1 MRFEFFI
8 AHRLLKGSTAASRL
22 SKPIVR
28 ISIWAIALGVLIM
41 ILAVSTGNGLRNEI
55 KNKVIQF
62 GGHLQILNY
71 EPNPTYEQSPVL
83 LDSAL
88 LKQIEALP
96 AVAHLQAFG
105 RKAGILKN
113 GDLFEGA
120 ILKGI
125 DQSFERRRFVD
136 YLTAGQLPHYGIE
149 GYQDSIVL
157 SDELASRLKISLGDR
172 LSMYFVRKGRPPLL
186 RKFTV
191 GGLFR
196 TDFEEIDQTF
206 LIGDLKHVRRLNK
219 WDGNASGGYE
229 IFLHE
234 NDEMDQTVAEVRGMV
249 PYEYDALSAR
259 RLNAQ
264 LFQWLDLFDLNI
276 IIILVIIVAVAT
288 VNMSIALL
296 ILIMERTR
304 MIGTL
309 KALGSTNF
317 TVQRIFLI
325 NAAYLI
331 GKGMLWGNGI
341 ALGLLLLQDYFGL
354 VKLDPSTYYVSQVS
368 VDLNPWP
375 ILALNLGTLLIC
387 LICLVLPSFLIT
399 RIRPVKALRFD

>member
-1 MRFEFFI
+1 
-8 AHRLLKGSTAASRL
+8 
-22 SKPIVR
+22 
-28 ISIWAIALGVLIM
+28 M

-55 KNKVIQF
+55 KNKVIHF

-71 EPNPTYEQSPVL
+71 EPNPAYEQSPVQLDPSL
-83 LDSAL
+83 LA
-88 LKQIEALP
+88 QIEALP

-105 RKAGILKN
+105 RKAGILKK

-125 DQSFERRRFVD
+125 DADFAKGRFRD
-136 YLTAGQLPHYGIE
+136 YLKAGKFPIYGGP
-149 GYQDSIVL
+149 GYQDSVVL
-157 SDELASRLKISLGDR
+157 SLELARRMKVALGDE
-172 LSMYFVRKGRPPLL
+172 LSMYFVREGQPPLL

-191 GGLFR
+191 GGLFQ
-196 TDFEEIDQTF
+196 TDFKEIDETF

-219 WDGNASGGYE
+219 WDSTASGGYE
-229 IFLHE
+229 VFLH
-234 NDEMDQTVAEVRGMV
+234 NLDQMPATVDAVRRMV

-276 IIILVIIVAVAT
+276 IIILVIIIAVAT

-309 KALGSTNF
+309 KALGSTNL
-317 TVQRIFLI
+317 TVQGIFLI
-325 NAAYLI
+325 NATYLI

-341 ALGLLLLQDYFGL
+341 ALSLLLLQDYFGF
-354 VKLDPSTYYVSQVS
+354 VKLDPSTYYVSEVS
-368 VDLNPWP
+368 VDLSPWP

-387 LICLVLPSFLIT
+387 VLCLMLPSFLIN